1 MAGVQCE
8 AVVLRVL
15 EFGESDRIVHLLTPA
30 WGRVTAIAKGAK
42 RSRKRFAGTL
52 DLFHRLRVQL
62 ERRRPTS
69 MVRLEHTRLL
79 DAHEALRVDPRRF
92 ALASYLTELLDRLAT
107 EGSGG
112 GDAKRVFDAAVA
124 TLDGLTFLPSDTST
138 QVFLEL
144 RLLAVL
150 GLRPELARCVRCGE
164 GLGREATLRFHVA
177 EGGPLCGKCGA
188 EVSATLSVQLGT
200 LRALEHSLALPLAR
214 LDRLRLGPKTLLEA
228 RALVHRF
235 QRFHVG
241 IELRSERVV
250 ANMLERPPPAG
261 GVS

>member
-1 MAGVQCE
+1 MASVQCQ

-15 EFGESDRIVHLLTPA
+15 EFGESDRIVHLLTPT

-42 RSRKRFAGTL
+42 RSRKRFSGTL
-52 DLFHRLRVQL
+52 DLFHRLQVQL

-69 MVRLEHTRLL
+69 MIRLDHTRLL

-107 EGSGG
+107 EGGAPA
-112 GDAKRVFDAAVA
+112 DAARVFEAAVA
-124 TLDGLTFLPSDTST
+124 TLDGLAYLPTDTGT
-138 QVFLEL
+138 LVLLEL

-150 GLRPELARCVRCGE
+150 GLRPELTRCVRCGE
-164 GLGREATLRFHVA
+164 GLGREQTTRFHIA
-177 EGGPLCGKCGA
+177 EGGPLCANCGA
-188 EVSATLSVQLGT
+188 DVATAIPVQLGT
-200 LRALEHSLALPLAR
+200 LRALDHSLTLPLAR
-214 LDRLRLGPKTLLEA
+214 LDRLRLSPEAQLEA
-228 RALVHRF
+228 RALVRRF

-250 ANMLERPPPAG
+250 AGLLDRSVAPRG
-261 GVS
+261 R